1 MTAETEYVF
10 GKFVFLSK
18 TIDYE
23 IKRTTRK

>member
-1 MTAETEYVF
+1 MTTETEDVF

>member
-1 MTAETEYVF
+1 MTTETEDVF

-23 IKRTTRK
+23 IKRKKRK